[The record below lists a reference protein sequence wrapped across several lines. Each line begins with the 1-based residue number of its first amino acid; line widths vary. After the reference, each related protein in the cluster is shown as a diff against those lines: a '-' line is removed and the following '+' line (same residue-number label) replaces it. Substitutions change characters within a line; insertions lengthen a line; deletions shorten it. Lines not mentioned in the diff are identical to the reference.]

1 MAAVVFVVALALGAV
16 WLVAGRGR
24 GAEPAPAGG
33 AVASAPAPSGP
44 AASGGGSAAG
54 SVCGMDAGPQ
64 TPPSGAPA
72 FELLR
77 VSSVL
82 SVPVVDGA
90 GPGITDGIT
99 RCFAHSPTGAVVA
112 AVNFMRW
119 LSSRERLPEVV
130 DVLMEPS
137 GDRDRMAQQVQSGW
151 DGSKARAVT
160 IRGYRTQVRGADE
173 VSHDGGLHRGGAGID
188 ANEHAAAVALE
199 AALGD
204 DLGVVAR
211 LKLLVGDLVGKE
223 GLKAGDLR
231 ALCVL
236 EVGEGVDD
244 ILEAHPPVGLSGE
257 TTVMM
262 TQAQSIIMSRGMLT

>member
-1 MAAVVFVVALALGAV
+1 MGSAGSGGGRGLPASRSFVAAVVFVVALALGAV

-24 GAEPAPAGG
+24 GAEPAPAPG
-33 AVASAPAPSGP
+33 AVASAPAQAPSGP

-173 VSHDGGLHRGGAGID
+173 VLVTVLTSIGMDDGRLMSWQLVMVWSGGDWKVRAPSNDSWGEQVEESTAGFS
-188 ANEHAAAVALE
+188 AW
-199 AALGD
+199 
-204 DLGVVAR
+204 
-211 LKLLVGDLVGKE
+211 
-223 GLKAGDLR
+223 
-231 ALCVL
+231 
-236 EVGEGVDD
+236 
-244 ILEAHPPVGLSGE
+244 
-257 TTVMM
+257 TVK
-262 TQAQSIIMSRGMLT
+262 

>member
-1 MAAVVFVVALALGAV
+1 
-16 WLVAGRGR
+16 
-24 GAEPAPAGG
+24 
-33 AVASAPAPSGP
+33 
-44 AASGGGSAAG
+44 
-54 SVCGMDAGPQ
+54 MDAGPQ

-90 GPGITDGIT
+90 GPGLTDGIT

-173 VSHDGGLHRGGAGID
+173 VLVTVLTSTGMDDGRLMSWQLVMVWSD
-188 ANEHAAAVALE
+188 
-199 AALGD
+199 GD
-204 DLGVVAR
+204 WKV
-211 LKLLVGDLVGKE
+211 
-223 GLKAGDLR
+223 R
-231 ALCVL
+231 APSNDSW
-236 EVGEGVDD
+236 GEQVEESTDGFS
-244 ILEAHPPVGLSGE
+244 AW
-257 TTVMM
+257 TVK
-262 TQAQSIIMSRGMLT
+262 